1 MNKKSGSE
9 QSVCLEAMLSWFQ
22 IYAYFFIF
30 NGEQSVQDLLKPDV
44 KIKLKD
50 KNYFTLKVIGLVG
63 QNDAN
68 R

>member
-30 NGEQSVQDLLKPDV
+30 YGEQSVQDLLKLDV
-44 KIKLKD
+44 KIKLND
-50 KNYFTLKVIGLVG
+50 KITLL
-63 QNDAN
+63 
-68 R
+68 